1 MRSRQSAARRIVVL
15 SARPR
20 LADLLPSSRIRHAL
34 LKGYQVRPLTVSG
47 ETSIS
52 LVDRVVRCVSASSP
66 VPGFQRPAM
75 VQPRKRMRQN
85 LPVTQNETT
94 FPDGDTIVSVNDL
107 KGKISHCKPAFV
119 KISGFHTEEN
129 GKEAGQ
135 ERE

>member
-75 VQPRKRMRQN
+75 VQPRKSMRQN

-94 FPDGDTIVSVNDL
+94 FPDGDTIVRSEEHTSELQSLIRISNPVFCL
-107 KGKISHCKPAFV
+107 KKQTRK
-119 KISGFHTEEN
+119 
-129 GKEAGQ
+129 
-135 ERE
+135 